1 MKTTFIALCLIVSA
15 LAMPMQT
22 FAMELHSHSHEHQI
36 GLDDHNHHTDDYV
49 DSDCHSGHF
58 WLTDSPLHA
67 CPYALSGELIDS
79 SSDSLNP
86 YYQTIEPPPPKL
98 LRC

>member
-1 MKTTFIALCLIVSA
+1 
-15 LAMPMQT
+15 MPMPT
-22 FAMELHSHSHEHQI
+22 FAMELLSQSHEHKV

-67 CPYALSGELIDS
+67 CPYALNGELIDP
-79 SSDSLNP
+79 SSDSLTP

-98 LRC
+98 LFC